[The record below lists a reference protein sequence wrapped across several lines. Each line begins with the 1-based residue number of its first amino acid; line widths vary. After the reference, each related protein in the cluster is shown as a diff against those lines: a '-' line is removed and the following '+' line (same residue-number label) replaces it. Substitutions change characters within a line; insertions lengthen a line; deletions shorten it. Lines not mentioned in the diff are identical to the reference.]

1 MKRSFEKEI
10 AKSQE
15 KISHCEFLGS
25 TTDDLELLPL
35 PPHCIWIVSSE
46 EEWVGLVLAWI
57 YCMCGDQ
64 ISSLKYL

>member
-46 EEWVGLVLAWI
+46 EEWVGLVLA
-57 YCMCGDQ
+57 
-64 ISSLKYL
+64 